1 MYLEFTIFATATPEQ
16 MNTKLTSRAYL
27 VSIILLAGLLR
38 MTLPGLSEFKA
49 DEARLYASS
58 LNFVNTLEIPI
69 HGISSSIG
77 IPNFP
82 ISIWIYA
89 IPLMIWRHPYS
100 ATMFTG
106 LLNTGAVII
115 CWSITKR
122 YWNTRTAVIATMLF
136 ATSPWAIIFSRKI
149 WAQNTLPVFVCAWA
163 LSGLIACHGR
173 QKWPT
178 LLHGLLIGCI
188 PQIHFSG
195 LALIPISLINL
206 VLCRKEI
213 EWKWLAIG
221 IIISLSTAA
230 PLAIHLT
237 NSDWNSILGLLSNSS
252 IPSNTESIKY
262 YWILSTGSDIHSL
275 TGPTN
280 YKDFLSSIPNYS
292 TIYWF
297 WTTLIII
304 GCLSLI
310 KSNDHLPSVAPR
322 TLLSWLII
330 PLLIQYISP
339 YDVHLH
345 YFIVTFP
352 VQYIIAAI
360 GANQLFEIIR
370 TRIVHISGWALVLAS
385 ASLQVWAVVALLQFI
400 SLYNTPNGFG
410 TPLSMTM
417 NAVNKAQDIY
427 IENELSEVLIIGNG
441 NDPEVHEFPAIYDAL
456 LTQIPHRFVDWRY
469 TNVIPRLPSIALYR
483 QDSSQQ
489 IGYNYYQELSD
500 KKSYFRLRQGEGTI
514 AVAELLKPQDATID
528 LRQFAPPR
536 RLANGVT
543 ILGYSPITIHG
554 GLEWMIH
561 WTPGNTS
568 AADYHFFNHL
578 YDSNGTRIGQSDA
591 ASYPAYQWKDG
602 DRVISFFSTSVDTEV
617 KFLKVGMYTYP
628 DMQNIFFVDDSGKPV
643 SSEITS
649 IWRSN

>member
-1 MYLEFTIFATATPEQ
+1 
-16 MNTKLTSRAYL
+16 MNTKLTSRTYL
-27 VSIILLAGLLR
+27 VLIIVLAGLLR

-58 LNFVNTLEIPI
+58 LNFVNTLKIPI

-89 IPLMIWRHPYS
+89 IPLMIWKHPYA

-136 ATSPWAIIFSRKI
+136 ATSPWAVIFSRKI

-163 LSGLIACHGR
+163 LTGLIACHGR

-206 VLCRKEI
+206 ALCRKNI
-213 EWKWLAIG
+213 EWKWLVIG
-221 IIISLSTAA
+221 ASISLSTAA
-230 PLAIHLT
+230 PLAIYLT
-237 NSDWNSILGLLSNSS
+237 NIDWNSIPGMLSNSS
-252 IPSNTESIKY
+252 IPNNPQSIKY
-262 YWILSTGSDIHSL
+262 YWVLSTGSDIHSL
-275 TGPTN
+275 AGPTK

-310 KSNDHLPSVAPR
+310 KRNDHLPSVASR

-345 YFIVTFP
+345 YFIVTLP

-360 GANQLFEIIR
+360 GANQLFEIIKS
-370 TRIVHISGWALVLAS
+370 RIFHVSSWTLIIAS
-385 ASLQVWAVVALLQFI
+385 ASLQTWAVVALLQFV
-400 SLYNTPNGFG
+400 SLHNTPNGFG

-417 NAVNKAQDIY
+417 NVVNKIQDIY
-427 IENELSEVLIIGNG
+427 RDNELSEVLIVGKG
-441 NDPEVHEFPAIYDAL
+441 NDPAVHEYPAIYDAL
-456 LTQIPHRFVDWRY
+456 LTEIPHRFVDWRY
-469 TNVIPRLPSIALYR
+469 TNVIPKLPSIALYR
-483 QDSSQQ
+483 QDISSK
-489 IGYNYYQELSD
+489 IGHNYYQELSG
-500 KKSYFRLRQGEGTI
+500 KTSYFNLRQGEGNI
-514 AVAELLKPQDATID
+514 AVAELITSKYTTSDFH
-528 LRQFAPPR
+528 QFPHPR
-536 RLANGVT
+536 TLENGVT
-543 ILGYSPITIHG
+543 ILGYSPVAINND
-554 GLEWMIH
+554 LEWIIH
-561 WTPGNTS
+561 WTPGKTS
-568 AADYHFFNHL
+568 ATDYHFFNHF
-578 YDSNGTRIGQSDA
+578 YDSNGTKLGQSDA
-591 ASYPAYQWKDG
+591 ASFPAYQWKDG
-602 DRVISFFSTSVDTEV
+602 DIVISFFSTTLD
-617 KFLKVGMYTYP
+617 KKPKYLKVGMYTYP
-628 DMQNIFFVDDSGKPV
+628 DFQNIFFVDGSGKFV
-643 SSEITS
+643 KSEISS
-649 IWRSN
+649 IWHSN